1 MKLRKLAELKVGDLL
16 AKSVFDS
23 DYSILLADSTVL
35 TTDYIEKLKQLG
47 ITEVYIHDE
56 NYRNDEEMTIMKEEI
71 VEFFHEKVKS
81 VMEKHIYIRNQEL
94 QRLNETANEIVTKI
108 LEEKDV
114 MNRVYDIR
122 ERSTD
127 LYEHSISTCVL
138 ATLVSLKLRMDKNT
152 VHDISVACLL
162 HDVGLRYLSFEIEDK
177 TINDFNLYENHEY
190 HKHTI
195 YGYTSLENENWI
207 SETSKRIILYHHE
220 YNDGSGFPMKIRD
233 IPLETQ
239 IVTVCDTFDE
249 MICGILQTRQKVHEA
264 IESLRSHR
272 GDMYNEL
279 VVNLLLEFLAVYPVG
294 TNVVTSDGEAGV
306 VVCQNHGYP
315 DRPVIKIVADKD
327 GNPLSEQTVR
337 DLKDE
342 TDVKIDKVL

>member
-1 MKLRKLAELKVGDLL
+1 MKLRKLKELKVGDLL

-81 VMEKHIYIRNQEL
+81 VMEKHIYIRNQDL
-94 QRLNETANEIVTKI
+94 QRLNETANDIVNKI

-127 LYEHSISTCVL
+127 LYEHSISTCAL
-138 ATLVSLKLRMDKNT
+138 ATLVSLKLRMDKTT

-162 HDVGLRYLSFEIEDK
+162 HDIGLRYLSFDIEDK
-177 TINDFNLYENHEY
+177 TVNDFNLFESHEY

-195 YGYTSLENENWI
+195 YGYTSLENESWI

-220 YNDGSGFPMKIRD
+220 YNDGSGFPMKIKD

-264 IESLRSHR
+264 IEILRSHR
-272 GDMYNEL
+272 GGMYNEL

-306 VVCQNHGYP
+306 VVRQNHGYP

-327 GNPLSEQTVR
+327 GNSVSEQTVR

-342 TDVKIDKVL
+342 VEIKIDKVL